1 MVIFRYA
8 KTQFDKVPFGRLL
21 LILLPFTFF
30 RNTAGWEVMMLTIEE
45 MKERKRILGYSNE
58 TLAAI
63 SGVPAPTIQKVLSG
77 QTKSPRQKTLQALS
91 DALADKSAPITGPDT
106 DYPSLRPRPAAVREG
121 SVPYGSGKGA
131 HTIEE
136 IYALPD
142 DIRAELIDGELYYM
156 AAPTRTHQRINGEL
170 YLIIANYI
178 RSHGGK
184 CEVYIPPFGVFLN
197 GDDSAFVIP
206 DLTVVCDT
214 DKLEE
219 RGCVGAPDWVVE
231 IVSPS
236 SRKMDGIIKAEKYR
250 QAGVREF
257 WLIHPDKR
265 TVLVYRFDCPDDTEA
280 VKIYSFDDEIPSGIY
295 PDLTVSLKDF

>member
-1 MVIFRYA
+1 
-8 KTQFDKVPFGRLL
+8 
-21 LILLPFTFF
+21 
-30 RNTAGWEVMMLTIEE
+30 MLTIEE

-58 TLAAI
+58 TLAGI

-77 QTKSPRQKTLQALS
+77 QTRSPRQKTLQALS
-91 DALADKSAPITGPDT
+91 DALEDKSFPTAGLDPAHL
-106 DYPSLRPRPAAVREG
+106 SLSARPAAVREG
-121 SVPYGSGKGA
+121 AVPYGSGRGN

-156 AAPTRTHQRINGEL
+156 AAPTRTHQKINGEM
-170 YLIIANYI
+170 YLIVANYI
-178 RSHGGK
+178 RAHGGK

-197 GDDSAFVIP
+197 ADDSTYVEP
-206 DLTVVCDT
+206 DLVVVCDT

-219 RGCVGAPDWVVE
+219 RGCVGAPDWIVE
-231 IVSPS
+231 VVSPS

-250 QAGVREF
+250 QAGVREY

-265 TVLVYRFDCPDDTEA
+265 TVLVYRFDAPDDSES
-280 VKIYSFDDEIPSGIY
+280 VIIYSFDDEIPSGIY

>member
-1 MVIFRYA
+1 
-8 KTQFDKVPFGRLL
+8 
-21 LILLPFTFF
+21 
-30 RNTAGWEVMMLTIEE
+30 MLTIEE

-170 YLIIANYI
+170 HLIIANYI

-197 GDDSAFVIP
+197 ADDSIYVLP
-206 DLTVVCDT
+206 DLIIVCDT

-219 RGCVGAPDWVVE
+219 RGCIGAPDWVVE
-231 IVSPS
+231 VASPS
-236 SRKMDGIIKAEKYR
+236 SLKIDGMIKLEKYR
-250 QAGVREF
+250 LAGVKEY
-257 WLIHPDKR
+257 WTIYPAKR
-265 TVLVYRFDCPDDTEA
+265 TVLVYRFDAEGDTEPIT
-280 VKIYSFDDEIPSGIY
+280 IYSFDDEIPSGVL
-295 PDLTVSLKDF
+295 PGLKACLKEF